1 MSNIDFEH
9 DGLVATIVL
18 NRPEKLNTIT
28 PQMTRDLNELIKT
41 CNDDV
46 NIRVLILTGAGEK
59 SFCAGSDVNK
69 LDTYRSDW
77 EFRNRLDYCDA
88 IRSIR
93 KPVIAAINGYAYGG
107 GLELCLNSDIRIA
120 SQTASFCAAE
130 IKLGWIGGGGVSF
143 YLTQNIGASNAA
155 KMILTG
161 EPIDAKQAL
170 DWRLISDIY
179 SPGELLPAA
188 KALANKIAGTL
199 LLQQKPQKRI
209 FALPTDY
216 PLRRQ
221 SIMSGIC
228 KRFAWQPKMQKKEER
243 PSRKSVNRC
252 SKGNS
257 YSSST
262 YSPANPDSMA
272 YPRVNSQQSLSIDH

>member
-188 KALANKIAGTL
+188 KALANKIAGNAPIAAETAKENIRAAYRL
-199 LLQQKPQKRI
+199 SAEEAVNYERDLQTICMATEDAEEGRKAFKEKRKPM
-209 FALPTDY
+209 F
-216 PLRRQ
+216 
-221 SIMSGIC
+221 
-228 KRFAWQPKMQKKEER
+228 
-243 PSRKSVNRC
+243 
-252 SKGNS
+252 KGK
-257 YSSST
+257 
-262 YSPANPDSMA
+262 
-272 YPRVNSQQSLSIDH
+272 